1 MNNREPAGDLAGKL
15 NAWKVTPAVP
25 ADFQREVWQRIAA
38 RESAQEEPQW
48 SDPVGSAVDILS
60 RRVYTMAAV
69 GIWLGIALVCHRVTE
84 SNARP
89 WR

>member
-38 RESAQEEPQW
+38 RESAREEPAW
-48 SDPVGSAVDILS
+48 SDPVGGAVDVLS
-60 RRVYTMAAV
+60 RRIYTMAAV
-69 GIWLGIALVCHRVTE
+69 GIWLGIALVCHRATE
-84 SNARP
+84 SSTKP